1 MSKTTDKSTGKP
13 SKSPKK
19 SSSDKR
25 IWLIAAVVVVL
36 VGVAAVIAVASGGSD
51 DPAAE
56 GGDGIAQVR
65 PVTVTGTAL
74 DTMPE
79 GGGPSDPGLNKKPP
93 ELTGQT
99 FDGQPISIVPG
110 GGKKLVIFLAHWC
123 PHCRAEVPRIVEWM
137 NAGQAPEGLKMYA
150 VSTAVNKSPINYP
163 PSKWLET
170 EKFTIPTLAD
180 DKDST
185 AAGAWG
191 LPGYP
196 YLVMLRADGT
206 VAARTSGEFADT
218 AALNTWVQQA
228 NAL

>member
-1 MSKTTDKSTGKP
+1 MSKTTDKKTTVAQAAKASQ
-13 SKSPKK
+13 
-19 SSSDKR
+19 R
-25 IWLIAAVVVVL
+25 RVWLIAAVVVVL
-36 VGVAAVIAVASGGSD
+36 VGVAAVIAVASGTSK

-56 GGDGIAQVR
+56 SDGIAQVR
-65 PVTVTGTAL
+65 PVTITGTPL
-74 DTMPE
+74 DVMPD

-110 GGKKLVIFLAHWC
+110 GGRKLVIFLAHWC

-180 DKDST
+180 DAKSS
-185 AAGAWG
+185 AAAAWG

-206 VAARTSGEFADT
+206 VAARTSGEFTDV

-228 NAL
+228 IAL